1 MDTVTVSVAKLQD
14 WQRLLRAMHG
24 QVSENMRPCQGKADV
39 LFTLGNMREG
49 IERMLKDA
57 EPQASGAQN
66 TPNTGG
72 WNEHS
77 RYYGTE

>member
-1 MDTVTVSVAKLQD
+1 MDTVTIPAAKLRE
-14 WQRLLRAMHG
+14 WQRLLRAIHG
-24 QVSENMRPCQGKADV
+24 QVSEHMRPCQGKADTI
-39 LFTLGNMREG
+39 FTLENMHEG
-49 IERMLKDA
+49 IEKII
-57 EPQASGAQN
+57 EPQASRTRN